1 VVVTGACVVG
11 AGAGVGV
18 VPGAWD
24 VVAGLDP
31 VSRGTVVPADGVV
44 VAGVLARPDVAELG
58 TSEVGAADDVSAGVV
73 TGETFP
79 AGVPDDV
86 PDVVSA
92 GAGGTYSSPAMT
104 NSAPSTTVDVRAL
117 PMRLG
122 TERGQMRRRV
132 VAGAVVTC
140 GEVVARW
147 TSVGSSVP
155 AGSRSG
161 AVLTMPPRWSRWTRR
176 SCSR

>member
-1 VVVTGACVVG
+1 VVVAGAGACVVG
-11 AGAGVGV
+11 VGAGVGA
-18 VPGAWD
+18 VPGARD
-24 VVAGLDP
+24 VVAALVP
-31 VSRGTVVPADGVV
+31 VSRGTVVADGAV
-44 VAGVLARPDVAELG
+44 VAGVLDGPDVAGLG
-58 TSEVGAADDVSAGVV
+58 TSEVGAGVDVCAGVV
-73 TGETFP
+73 AGETCP
-79 AGVPDDV
+79 AGVPDA
-86 PDVVSA
+86 VSA

-104 NSAPSTTVDVRAL
+104 NSAPNTTVDVRAL
-117 PMRLG
+117 PMRVG

-155 AGSRSG
+155 AGSRSSG
-161 AVLTMPPRWSRWTRR
+161 VLTLPPRWWRWTRR